1 MLAAAGW
8 LAAAAVAV
16 LIGLGALR
24 LVGESIAG
32 TPGGVLSQEDVGR
45 ELARSPGGPA
55 ATGPGS
61 PPASGSASSASASPA
76 SPGATVSPTGSAP
89 APRAS
94 SPGPRRVFT
103 TRGGNAVAE
112 CRGSSVWL
120 VSWAPAPGFWEHEV
134 DRGPGPEAEV
144 DFRGSAGRSRI
155 KVSCPGGQPVAE
167 TRED

>member
-1 MLAAAGW
+1 MPSRTLLAAAGW
-8 LAAAAVAV
+8 LAAAAAAV

-32 TPGGVLSQEDVGR
+32 TPGGVLSQEEVAR
-45 ELARSPGGPA
+45 ELARSPSAPA
-55 ATGPGS
+55 PAPAPTGPG
-61 PPASGSASSASASPA
+61 
-76 SPGATVSPTGSAP
+76 SPGATVSPTGSPP
-89 APRAS
+89 ASRTS

-112 CRGSSVWL
+112 CRGSLAWL
-120 VSWAPAPGFWEHEV
+120 VSWAPAPGFREHEV
-134 DRGPGPEAEV
+134 TRGPAAEAEV

-155 KVSCPGGQPVAE
+155 KVSCAGGQPVAE